1 MSDEQTTNVDSSQ
14 TDDSDIIARLT
25 AVLESNQDQT
35 ETPEEEQDAVEAEA
49 DADAKAKATDEV
61 ISEEQDVEEISD
73 ESEEVEEDPTEDT
86 EEKTEDEPEIITEGY
101 VEIDG
106 EKLSIEDL
114 KLGFLRQSDYT
125 KKTQAVAEQRK
136 AADEQSRQYESTLS
150 ALLSTAGADLRR
162 FDNVDWERAAIE
174 NPEQYKQAKA
184 MYEQARATYDTIKRT
199 SDEHTKR
206 QDEQQQAESQEKAQE
221 SLTVLKATIPNWNN
235 DLYYS
240 IGEYAKDSLGV
251 SVDEFNEVNDH
262 RLITALY
269 KAMQFDRAKKETQK
283 KVKAT
288 PKKTLSGKKAEPKDL
303 GREDNYR
310 KAKARLKSS
319 GSTEDAVQA
328 LLNRKTRL

>member
-35 ETPEEEQDAVEAEA
+35 ETPEEEQGVEEAETEVEAES
-49 DADAKAKATDEV
+49 TDEV
-61 ISEEQDVEEISD
+61 ISEEQEGDEVSEEPEEVQEDSTED
-73 ESEEVEEDPTEDT
+73 SEEEVEA
-86 EEKTEDEPEIITEGY
+86 EPEVITEGF

-106 EKLSIEDL
+106 EKLSIEDV
-114 KLGFLRQSDYT
+114 KLGYLRQSDYT

-136 AADEQSRQYESTLS
+136 AADEQSRVYESTLS

-162 FDNVDWERAAIE
+162 FDNVDWEKAAVE

-184 MYEQARATYDTIKRT
+184 MYEQTRATYETIKRT
-199 SDEHTKR
+199 SDENTKR
-206 QDEQQQAESQEKAQE
+206 QQAQQQAESQEKAQE
-221 SLTVLKATIPNWNN
+221 SLTVLKSTIPNWNN

-288 PKKTLSGKKAEPKDL
+288 PQKTLSGKKAEPKDL

>member
-35 ETPEEEQDAVEAEA
+35 EAPEEEQGVEEAEEEVTA
-49 DADAKAKATDEV
+49 ESTDEV
-61 ISEEQDVEEISD
+61 VDEEQEGEEVSE
-73 ESEEVEEDPTEDT
+73 ESEEVEEDSTEDSEEET
-86 EEKTEDEPEIITEGY
+86 EAEPEVITEGF

-136 AADEQSRQYESTLS
+136 AAEENSRVYESTLS

-184 MYEQARATYDTIKRT
+184 MYDQTRATYDTIKRT
-199 SDEHTKR
+199 ADENTKR
-206 QDEQQQAESQEKAQE
+206 QKAQQQAESQEKAQE

-240 IGEYAKDSLGV
+240 IGEYAKDTLGV
-251 SVDEFNEVNDH
+251 TVDEFNDVNDH

-269 KAMQFDRAKKETQK
+269 KAMQFDRAKAETQK

-288 PKKTLSGKKAEPKDL
+288 PTKTLSGKKAEPKDL

-310 KAKARLKSS
+310 KARARLKTS